1 MEVTNV
7 HLTMLDG
14 TGAKAIGNFSLDNEF
29 VVRGIRIM
37 EGPHGK
43 EFVSFPSR
51 KKKDGEYEEVAFPV
65 TKEFYQ
71 KLTDAILKEY
81 QDLKVKEEQT
91 EGQDLGQAESETAE
105 QTQDQKEAQAQEQ
118 QETETQEAAQE
129 EQASQKSAPR
139 RKHAR

>member
-14 TGAKAIGNFSLDNEF
+14 TGARAIGNFSLDNEF

-71 KLTDAILKEY
+71 KLTEAILKEY
-81 QDLKVKEEQT
+81 QDLKAKEEQT
-91 EGQDLGQAESETAE
+91 EGQDLGQTETAE
-105 QTQDQKEAQAQEQ
+105 AEKSQTEAQDQ
-118 QETETQEAAQE
+118 ETQEAAQE
-129 EQASQKSAPR
+129 EQESQKSAPKR
-139 RKHAR
+139 RHAR

>member
-14 TGAKAIGNFSLDNEF
+14 TGARAIGNFSLDNEF

-71 KLTDAILKEY
+71 KLTEAILKEY
-81 QDLKVKEEQT
+81 QDLKAKEEQT
-91 EGQDLGQAESETAE
+91 EKQDLDQTETAE
-105 QTQDQKEAQAQEQ
+105 AEKSQTEAQDQ
-118 QETETQEAAQE
+118 ETQEAAQE
-129 EQASQKSAPR
+129 EQESQKSAPKR
-139 RKHAR
+139 MHAR